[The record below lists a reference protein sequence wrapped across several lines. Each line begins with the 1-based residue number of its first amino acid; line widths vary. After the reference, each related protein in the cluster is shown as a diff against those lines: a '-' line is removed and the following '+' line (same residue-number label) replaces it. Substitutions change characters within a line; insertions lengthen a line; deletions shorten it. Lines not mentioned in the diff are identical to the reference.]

1 MNKMKYNLAE
11 KLAIVKAIDE
21 VIRVDG
27 QVDPG
32 EIELL
37 RQLMTVLKFDRALV
51 EEARNITAKE
61 CMMILKGMPDKK
73 KHALAVMLNEMANA
87 DGNFNEKEYQL
98 IFNILM
104 EAGIEVDDSED

>member
-1 MNKMKYNLAE
+1 MKYNLAE

-37 RQLMTVLKFDRALV
+37 KQLMSLLKFDRTLV
-51 EEARNITAKE
+51 EEARKITAKE
-61 CMMILKGMPDKK
+61 CMMILKGMPGNK

-104 EAGIEVDDSED
+104 EAGIKVEDYED

>member
-1 MNKMKYNLAE
+1 MKYNLAE

-37 RQLMTVLKFDRALV
+37 KQLMMLLKFDRGLI
-51 EEARNITAKE
+51 EEARKITTKE
-61 CMMILKGMPDKK
+61 CMMILKGMPGNK

-104 EAGIEVDDSED
+104 EAGIKVDDSAD